1 MIKPAEITGTAL
13 NAMSEKQQKENE
25 PRVAAALRNFTAA
38 RDAHMTAMKKLY
50 DTEAAIRRSEQER
63 QTALDES
70 AEAEQSWR
78 SRFRSLRGN
87 ITPEMKAEHSQ
98 RVASREL
105 ADEFTGLIAELEDD
119 RTRAMLVACE
129 TGAAYTGAHGT
140 ALTTYANGEW
150 ACALTTGISTAL
162 VRAFVL
168 RVHSLEIAGESAS
181 EARANASG
189 EVNAAMTRMMAL
201 HQFDMEQEPVL
212 SVTGL
217 NRPALTGVDMK
228 LYASPASRMLLLKEL
243 AAKKTGKA
251 ES

>member
-25 PRVAAALRNFTAA
+25 PRVTAALRDFTAA
-38 RDAHMTAMKKLY
+38 RDVHMAAMKRLY

-70 AEAEQSWR
+70 AEAEQS
-78 SRFRSLRGN
+78 FRSLRGN

-105 ADEFTGLIAELEDD
+105 ADEFTGLIAELEND
-119 RTRAMLVACE
+119 RTRAMLGACE
-129 TGAAYTGAHGT
+129 TGAAYTAAHGT

-162 VRAFVL
+162 VRAFIL
-168 RVHSLEIAGESAS
+168 RVRSLEIAGETAD

-189 EVNAAMTRMMAL
+189 ELKAAMARMMAL

-228 LYASPASRMLLLKEL
+228 LYASPASRMLLRKEL
-243 AAKKTGKA
+243 AAKKTGRA